1 MSNFDLWCKYTD
13 IDYSKIEIEYDGEWP
28 AACMGC
34 LTIKYNGTIVYSEK
48 YKCYSTGDVY
58 FDDDWNDYIE
68 PGDLLW
74 DTDKYPHV
82 PHQLVEMVNERL
94 SEVEVC
100 CGGCI

>member
-1 MSNFDLWCKYTD
+1 MSNFDLWCKCTD
-13 IDYSKIEIEYDGEWP
+13 IDYSKIEIEYDGDYP
-28 AACMGC
+28 CACMGT
-34 LTIKYNGTIVYSEK
+34 LTIKYNGTVVYSDE
-48 YKCYSTGDVY
+48 YECYSTGNVY
-58 FDDDWNDYIE
+58 FDDDWNDYVE

-82 PHQLVEMVNERL
+82 PHRLVEMVNERL